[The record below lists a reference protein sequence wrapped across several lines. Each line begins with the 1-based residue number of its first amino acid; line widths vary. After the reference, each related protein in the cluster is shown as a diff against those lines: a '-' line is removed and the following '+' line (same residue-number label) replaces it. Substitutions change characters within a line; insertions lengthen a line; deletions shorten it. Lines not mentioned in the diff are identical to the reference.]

1 MRGCARFLQRE
12 EFGVD
17 QLTRNKRV
25 VALFAAY
32 ALFTTGCVGMDPGA
46 RNILQDPASCAE
58 AREDIR
64 ALQGSRA
71 GGFKRFT
78 QGLQGIMPPMVVLSL
93 LRDIYGKPYRSIYL
107 DHWRVAF
114 GSYNN
119 KIDARVR
126 KLQACAR

>member
-1 MRGCARFLQRE
+1 M
-12 EFGVD
+12 D

-32 ALFTTGCVGMDPGA
+32 ALFATGCVGMDAGA
-46 RNILQDPASCAE
+46 RKILQDPASCAE

-64 ALQGSRA
+64 ALQDSRA

-126 KLQACAR
+126 KLQACDR